1 MRWLAI
7 VAGALVVNLCLY
19 LLMQGMVSRDRVRVL
34 DLFDAQTIEF
44 VRTPMED
51 ETRTKDRRR
60 KPPPKPRD
68 IKKPKAEV
76 DDMTSRSELPADFQA
91 YNVSSL
97 LGEGGG
103 VGLGQRIVQGSG
115 EGMKM
120 VMASDL
126 TALARFPP
134 QYPPWAQQ
142 RGLEGWVELTF
153 IVTEQGTVMDPV
165 VTDSSPKGAFE
176 DSALAAVA
184 RWRFRPV
191 MENGEP
197 QPVRVFLHVDF
208 EIPE

>member
-1 MRWLAI
+1 MKTAAI
-7 VAGALVVNLCLY
+7 VVGALLINLGLY
-19 LLMQGMVSRDRVRVL
+19 LLMESMVSRDRVRVL
-34 DLFDAQTIEF
+34 DLFTAQTIEF
-44 VRTPMED
+44 VRSPMED

-60 KPPPKPRD
+60 KPPPKPRE
-68 IKKPKAEV
+68 IRKPKAEV
-76 DDMTSRSELPADFQA
+76 EDMTSRSELPADFQA

-103 VGLGQRIVQGSG
+103 VGLGQHIVQGSG

-126 TALARFPP
+126 TALAKIPP
-134 QYPPWAQQ
+134 QYPPWALA

-165 VTDSSPKGAFE
+165 VVDSNPKGAFE
-176 DSALAAVA
+176 DPALAAVA

-191 MENGEP
+191 MTDGVP

>member
-19 LLMQGMVSRDRVRVL
+19 LLMEGMVSRDRVRVL

-44 VRTPMED
+44 VRTPVED

-68 IKKPKAEV
+68 IKKPRAEV
-76 DDMTSRSELPADFQA
+76 DEVTSRSELPADFQA

-115 EGMKM
+115 EGMRM

-126 TALARFPP
+126 TALAKFPP
-134 QYPPWAQQ
+134 QYPTWALQ

-153 IVTEQGTVMDPV
+153 IVTEQGLVVDPV
-165 VTDSSPKGAFE
+165 VTDARPKGTFE

-184 RWRFRPV
+184 RWRFQPV
-191 MENGEP
+191 MDDGEP
-197 QPVRVFLHVDF
+197 QAVRVFLHVDF